1 MSNPQA
7 PERAN
12 KSQVCGAYAPALM
25 WSASLPWSPLW
36 AQECSAETSCSPC
49 ASSWAGG
56 GGARES
62 ASKCERCEQS
72 GEGAG
77 RLRAR
82 HRRGREMA
90 LGLPGG

>member
-56 GGARES
+56 GGKGIR
-62 ASKCERCEQS
+62 QQV
-72 GEGAG
+72 
-77 RLRAR
+77 
-82 HRRGREMA
+82 
-90 LGLPGG
+90 